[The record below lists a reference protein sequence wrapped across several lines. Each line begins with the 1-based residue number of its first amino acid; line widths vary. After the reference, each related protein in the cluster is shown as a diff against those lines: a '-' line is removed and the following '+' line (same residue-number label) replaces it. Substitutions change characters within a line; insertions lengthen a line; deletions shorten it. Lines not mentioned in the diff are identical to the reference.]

1 MNLYQSLGHLV
12 LGSRL
17 RRLSKA
23 FLAEIN
29 RAYQT
34 AGIDFDASWFP
45 VFYLLSKNDALS
57 IKELSEQIEVSHP
70 AASQLITNLKKRGL
84 VSADACTDDGRRQ
97 LVTLTAEGREL
108 LKQVVPVWDAISL
121 SMAELVAKDETVKQ
135 LLPAISA
142 LENTFRQTKLADNI
156 VEKLNTNLKPAGND

>member
-1 MNLYQSLGHLV
+1 MNLYQSLGYLV

-17 RRLSKA
+17 RRLSEA
-23 FLAEIN
+23 FLSEIN
-29 RAYQT
+29 RAYQN

-84 VSADACTDDGRRQ
+84 VSTDTCSDDGRRQ
-97 LVTLTAEGREL
+97 LVTLTASGRKL
-108 LKQVVPVWDAISL
+108 LAQIMPVWSAITEA
-121 SMAELVAKDETVKQ
+121 MTQLVEGDETALQ
-135 LLPAISA
+135 LLPAVTA